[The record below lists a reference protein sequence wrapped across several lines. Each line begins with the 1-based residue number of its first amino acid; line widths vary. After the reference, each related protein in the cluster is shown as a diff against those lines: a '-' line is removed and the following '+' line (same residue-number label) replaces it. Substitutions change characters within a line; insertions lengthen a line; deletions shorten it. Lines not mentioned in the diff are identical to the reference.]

1 LNNTDV
7 SEVFTASFFRAINKP
22 RTKIL
27 LQISELLG
35 EFFSGEGDVDP
46 HPVRSDPVKY
56 AP

>member
-22 RTKIL
+22 RMKIR

-35 EFFSGEGDVDP
+35 EFFSGEGGVDP
-46 HPVRSDPVKY
+46 HPVKY
-56 AP
+56 EP